1 LEARKRSYLVRSPLV
16 GLFNVYN
23 VLGALASATS
33 MGLELRRAI
42 KALETAPQVP
52 GRLQR
57 VDGKKNFQVFVD
69 YAHTPDALENVL
81 GSLRQLK
88 PGRLVVVFGCGG
100 DRDRTKRP
108 LMAIAAE
115 RYADE
120 VIVTT
125 DNPRGEDP
133 QSIIKEVIQ
142 GFRQQKYSCIS
153 DRREAITRAIEQ
165 ALPYDIIV
173 IAGKGHETYQEIAGV
188 RIPFDD
194 VQIAERA
201 MLATQRPAFEDRR

>member
-1 LEARKRSYLVRSPLV
+1 
-16 GLFNVYN
+16 
-23 VLGALASATS
+23 
-33 MGLELRRAI
+33 MGLELRRVI

-81 GSLRQLK
+81 RSLRQLQ

-100 DRDRTKRP
+100 DRDRAKRP
-108 LMAIAAE
+108 LMAAAAE

-120 VIVTT
+120 IIVTT

-133 QSIIKEVIQ
+133 ELIIKDVVK
-142 GFRQQKYSCIS
+142 GFQKQKYFCVC
-153 DRREAITRAIEQ
+153 DRREAISRAIEQ

-188 RIPFDD
+188 RTPFDD
-194 VQIAERA
+194 AHIAQRA
-201 MLATQRPAFEDRR
+201 MQSVDSSQFAVRSKF